1 MSKES
6 KSSADLMASYW
17 AACRQRGEKPK
28 LCFGL
33 VAIKGAPET
42 LGTLICWGVMRAY
55 VEQQQD
61 NRGNVP
67 HYEIQEFKA
76 P

>member
-1 MSKES
+1 MSKEP
-6 KSSADLMASYW
+6 KTAHDLMAQYA
-17 AACRQRGEKPK
+17 AACRARGQKPK

-33 VAIKGAPET
+33 VAMAGAPEPV
-42 LGTLICWGVMRAY
+42 GTMVTWGVGRKY
-55 VEQQQD
+55 VEQQQE

-67 HYEIQEFKA
+67 HYEIQEFM